1 MTTPSFTH
9 EYRFVAA
16 CGLERKIFHGGGGG
30 GTYSLQQA
38 LNGQP
43 TALPKLWHPVKGEDF
58 LSMTWEE
65 LEHVAHV
72 IRDASRPKREG
83 EAV

>member
-1 MTTPSFTH
+1 MSNPSPTY

-16 CGLERKIFHGGGGG
+16 RGVERKLRNSASGDR
-30 GTYSLQQA
+30 TYSIQQA

-43 TALPKLWHPVKGEDF
+43 TVPPKLWHPVKGEHF
-58 LSMTWEE
+58 LEMTWEE

-72 IRDASRPKREG
+72 IRDASRPSQMER
-83 EAV
+83 AS